1 MRCSMF
7 RSLTVFA
14 IGLLPGIPLSAGQH
28 REVVAA
34 KVIGPAVNGLKVEL
48 FDQAPYFQPKRVNV
62 KPGTTVTWTNRGP
75 GLIHTVLAVTE
86 TGEAR
91 SGPIHPGGSWS
102 HTFTGDAVIKTS
114 CEIHPHMY
122 GIVIVGA
129 PSASLISAVESRVP
143 TPSAPGLSVDIVE
156 FPLPVPNSV
165 PGILV
170 IDPQDNVWVTMG
182 GGGWGNIA
190 HPPLPHFARLTAD
203 GDISVYSTPT
213 AASGPSGILL
223 APDGN
228 LFITEIM
235 GGKIARF
242 DPRTK
247 AIEEYAIP
255 TENAWPTGLD
265 LAADGS
271 LWFNQTKGNKVGRLS
286 PDGVITEFAV
296 PTEKG
301 NPTGMDIDSKG
312 NIWIAERDGSKIGCL
327 KPNGTFLEYQIP
339 TPRAKP
345 SGVLVDREDR
355 VWFAEREGNKIGVIE
370 NGRMREY
377 PLPNPRS
384 GPFFL
389 AEDSNGLIWFSE
401 VFGNRI
407 GVLNPVTGRILEFGL
422 PTPDSWPGGLAFD
435 SQGGLWFTEQLGNKI
450 GYIGNPTQAVRAA
463 LDREKKEAGGGT
475 AALHAH
481 QPDGQHKH

>member
-1 MRCSMF
+1 MRSSK
-7 RSLTVFA
+7 RRFA
-14 IGLLPGIPLSAGQH
+14 LAAAGCLLLAVPLF
-28 REVVAA
+28 AA
-34 KVIGPAVNGLKVEL
+34 GPAAPAQQLKVEL
-48 FDQAPYFQPKRVNV
+48 FDQAPYFQPKR
-62 KPGTTVTWTNRGP
+62 TTVKAGTNITWTNRGP
-75 GLIHTVLAVTE
+75 GLIHTVLVVTE
-86 TGEAR
+86 KGESR
-91 SGPIHPGGSWS
+91 SGPLNPGESWS
-102 HTFTGDAVIKTS
+102 HTFDTDAVIKTS

-129 PSASLISAVESRVP
+129 PPAQLIAAVESRAAS
-143 TPSAPGLSVDIVE
+143 PSAPGLSVNIVE
-156 FPLPVPNSV
+156 FPLPIPNSV

-170 IDPQDNVWVTMG
+170 IDPQDNVWVTLG

-223 APDGN
+223 APNGN

-247 AIEEYAIP
+247 AIEEYPIP
-255 TENAWPTGLD
+255 TENAWPTGLT
-265 LAADGS
+265 LSSDGS
-271 LWFNQTKGNKVGRLS
+271 LWFNQTKGNKIGRLS

-327 KPNGTFLEYQIP
+327 KPNGVIVEYQIP
-339 TPRAKP
+339 TPKAKP

-370 NGRMREY
+370 HGQVREY
-377 PLPNPRS
+377 PLPSARS

-389 AEDSNGLIWFSE
+389 AEDSNGLIWFSQ
-401 VFGNRI
+401 VYGNRL
-407 GVLNPVTGRILEFGL
+407 GVLNPTTGRIHEFNV
-422 PTPDSWPGGLAFD
+422 PTSDSWPGGLAFD
-435 SQGGLWFTEQLGNKI
+435 SQGGLWFTEHLGNKI
-450 GYIGNPTQAVRAA
+450 GYIANPTEAVRAA
-463 LDREKKEAGGGT
+463 LDRETKDKDVLPARAPLAQNPST
-475 AALHAH
+475 SNAH
-481 QPDGQHKH
+481 NH